1 MPEGEIITMDKKE
14 QKNLRVFGYGLS
26 LIIAFIVIRLGLQH
40 GFSVGKITAL
50 ILAGF
55 LVLMTA
61 WQLQTI
67 KPFYKV
73 WMKAA
78 RFIGEVVNFVLLSVI
93 FYLFFGT
100 IGIILRLIRKDLL
113 DEKIDKSA
121 LTYWKTV
128 RLGPFDRE
136 SYRKQF

>member
-1 MPEGEIITMDKKE
+1 MDNKE

-40 GFSVGKITAL
+40 GFSLGKVMAL
-50 ILAGF
+50 ILAGL

-61 WQLQTI
+61 WQLQAI
-67 KPFYKV
+67 RPFYRV

-100 IGIILRLIRKDLL
+100 IGIILRLMRKDLL

-121 LTYWKTV
+121 LTYWKTL
-128 RLGPFDRE
+128 RSGSFDRE

>member
-1 MPEGEIITMDKKE
+1 MDKKE

-26 LIIAFIVIRLGLQH
+26 LIIAFIVVRLGFQH
-40 GFSVGKITAL
+40 GFSLGKVMVL
-50 ILAGF
+50 ILAGL
-55 LVLMTA
+55 LVLMTLL
-61 WQLQTI
+61 QLPAI
-67 KPFYKV
+67 KPFYQI

-78 RFIGEVVNFVLLSVI
+78 RFIGEVVNFVFLSMM

-100 IGIILRLIRKDLL
+100 AGIILRILRKDLL

-121 LTYWKTV
+121 VTYWKTV
-128 RLGPFDRE
+128 RSGPFDRE

>member
-1 MPEGEIITMDKKE
+1 MDKKE

-26 LIIAFIVIRLGLQH
+26 LIIAFFVVRLGLQH
-40 GFSVGKITAL
+40 GFSIGKITAL

-55 LVLMTA
+55 LVLLTA
-61 WQLQTI
+61 WQLQAI
-67 KPFYKV
+67 KPFYRV

-100 IGIILRLIRKDLL
+100 IGIILRILRKDLL

-128 RLGPFDRE
+128 RLGSFDRE
-136 SYRKQF
+136 NYRKQF